1 VDTIME
7 SKEQIKALER
17 QRLRAGRML
26 LKGKSQ
32 AEVAR
37 EIGVARSTVCGWH
50 AKVREGGLDAL
61 RSTGLRGRPAS
72 LSDADLKSLKK
83 VLVAG
88 PLASGFAT
96 DVWTLPR
103 VRRVVADQFGV
114 KLSESQIWRVL
125 RKMGFSPQRPSKR
138 ALQRD
143 DKAAKEWKTKHWPA
157 LKKTPK
163 NRGV

>member
-1 VDTIME
+1 MPRFEKVGSMLTFDGL
-7 SKEQIKALER
+7 A
-17 QRLRAGRML
+17 RATCL
-26 LKGKSQ
+26 
-32 AEVAR
+32 
-37 EIGVARSTVCGWH
+37 
-50 AKVREGGLDAL
+50 
-61 RSTGLRGRPAS
+61 
-72 LSDADLKSLKK
+72 LKSLKK

-143 DKAAKEWKTKHWPA
+143 DKAAKEWKTKRQ
-157 LKKTPK
+157 KTGAC
-163 NRGV
+163 NCVCR